1 VIAQDEETSTVWG
14 MPGSVAQA
22 GLAYKLLP
30 LDDIAA
36 EVVQRVNP

>member
-1 VIAQDEETSTVWG
+1 
-14 MPGSVAQA
+14 VAQA